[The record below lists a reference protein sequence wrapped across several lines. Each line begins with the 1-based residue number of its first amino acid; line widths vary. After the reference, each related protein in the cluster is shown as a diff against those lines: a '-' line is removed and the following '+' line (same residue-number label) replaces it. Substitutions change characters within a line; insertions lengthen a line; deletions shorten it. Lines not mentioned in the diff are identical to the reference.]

1 MKFRVW
7 QVDIEDLTEIA
18 NQVKDNF
25 LGKLVDDGIITKEIS
40 DIWGKKYFIN
50 IQKPNIINRLF
61 KKKGHT
67 IIVSSLS
74 KSEIAEL
81 EKGE

>member
-1 MKFRVW
+1 MEFKTWNLDV
-7 QVDIEDLTEIA
+7 ENLTEIA

-25 LGKLVDDGIITKEIS
+25 LNKLVDDGVITKEIA
-40 DIWGKKYFIN
+40 DDWGKKYFIN
-50 IQKPNIINRLF
+50 IQKPNIINKLF
-61 KKKGHT
+61 KKGNH
-67 IIVSSLS
+67 IILSSSLS